1 MSEFNSITISR
12 QEVRPF
18 DYATLR
24 QEAIGLAQK
33 LSGKIWTDYNVHDPG
48 VTILEQMVFTLT
60 ELGYKTGFD
69 VEDYLASFDGN
80 IDYESQALYAP
91 ALVMQEFPVTQDE
104 YASFFK
110 SRIYCERHFT
120 KLRCYPQKV
129 RFTTDDNGYYRVE
142 IYMAGS
148 VNDHVSGEIF
158 ERFWRLWRKWR
169 CMGDYVS
176 DLRIK
181 WMGGEPNF
189 VESDVRANI
198 RSVDADDDEAEE
210 IFPTGTHHDV
220 TDFTPMIE
228 LFPTIYREGESAES
242 LKGYLAP
249 IEFVFKKFLDV
260 LDHFPELFSIRGAR
274 SAKVFENLERYNLAL
289 DQMLAMY
296 GVHFPKF
303 SFIALPRLV
312 SCKVAFLQH
321 LPELLLHRVGYAWRR
336 RVELML
342 GILRDRLDKLEIFN
356 VDGLLVDEK
365 VGRVH
370 IVMFA
375 DDDLTRESLDDV
387 EQFICNEIPAH
398 LLPVIYWVPKR
409 ESHAF
414 AELYKDWKFDG
425 PMKLTMSPRMVD
437 WLLAHKQFISKKVWL

>member
-129 RFTTDDNGYYRVE
+129 RFTTDDNGCYRVE

-210 IFPTGTHHDV
+210 
-220 TDFTPMIE
+220 
-228 LFPTIYREGESAES
+228 
-242 LKGYLAP
+242 
-249 IEFVFKKFLDV
+249 
-260 LDHFPELFSIRGAR
+260 
-274 SAKVFENLERYNLAL
+274 
-289 DQMLAMY
+289 
-296 GVHFPKF
+296 
-303 SFIALPRLV
+303 
-312 SCKVAFLQH
+312 C
-321 LPELLLHRVGYAWRR
+321 
-336 RVELML
+336 
-342 GILRDRLDKLEIFN
+342 
-356 VDGLLVDEK
+356 
-365 VGRVH
+365 
-370 IVMFA
+370 
-375 DDDLTRESLDDV
+375 
-387 EQFICNEIPAH
+387 
-398 LLPVIYWVPKR
+398 
-409 ESHAF
+409 
-414 AELYKDWKFDG
+414 
-425 PMKLTMSPRMVD
+425 
-437 WLLAHKQFISKKVWL
+437 

>member
-12 QEVRPF
+12 QEVRTL

-24 QEAIGLAQK
+24 QEAIGLTQK

-48 VTILEQMVFTLT
+48 VTILEQIVFALT

-91 ALVMQEFPVTQDE
+91 ALVMQEFPVTLDE

-110 SRIYCERHFT
+110 SRIYCERRIT

-129 RFTTDDNGYYRVE
+129 RFATDENGCYRVE

-148 VNDHVSGEIF
+148 ANDWVSGEIF

-181 WMGGEPNF
+181 WMGGEPEF
-189 VESDVRANI
+189 VDYGVRSDDVEDN
-198 RSVDADDDEAEE
+198 ELGE
-210 IFPTGTHHDV
+210 ILPTGTHRNV
-220 TDFTPMIE
+220 TDFAPIIE
-228 LFPTIYREGESAES
+228 LFPTIYREGEGAES
-242 LKGYLAP
+242 LKNYLAP

-260 LDHFPELFSIRGAR
+260 LDHFPELFSIRGER
-274 SAKVFENLERYNLAL
+274 SAKVIENLERYNRAL

-312 SCKVAFLQH
+312 SCKVAFLRN

-342 GILRDRLDKLEIFN
+342 GILRDRLDKIEIFN

-375 DDDLTRESLDDV
+375 DDDLTRETLDDV
-387 EQFICNEIPAH
+387 EQFICHEIPAH

-437 WLLAHKQFISKKVWL
+437 WLLAHKRFISKKVWL

>member
-1 MSEFNSITISR
+1 MSESCSITISR
-12 QEVRPF
+12 QEVRTF

-48 VTILEQMVFTLT
+48 VTILEQMVFALT

-80 IDYESQALYAP
+80 IDYESQALYAS
-91 ALVMQEFPVTQDE
+91 ALVMQEFPVTLDE

-110 SRIYCERHFT
+110 SRIYCERPIT

-129 RFTTDDNGYYRVE
+129 RFAKDDNGCYRVE
-142 IYMAGS
+142 IYMAGG
-148 VNDHVSGEIF
+148 VDDYVSGEIF

-181 WMGGEPNF
+181 WMGGEPEYVDYSTRSN
-189 VESDVRANI
+189 VR
-198 RSVDADDDEAEE
+198 SADTENDELGE
-210 IFPTGTHHDV
+210 ILPTGTYHDV
-220 TDFTPMIE
+220 TDLAPIIE
-228 LFPTIYREGESAES
+228 LFPTIYREGEGAEP
-242 LKGYLAP
+242 LKNYLAP

-260 LDHFPELFSIRGAR
+260 LDHFPELFSIRGER
-274 SAKVFENLERYNLAL
+274 SAKNIENLERYNCAL

-312 SCKVAFLQH
+312 SCKVAFLRN

-342 GILRDRLDKLEIFN
+342 GILRDRLDKIEIFN

-370 IVMFA
+370 VVMFA
-375 DDDLTRESLDDV
+375 DENLTRESLDDV